1 MKLKAYKKDL
11 DHSYALGVFPTLE
24 LLDFQADR
32 VVQVVVSSDSGGNE
46 GVAKMRKI
54 CAEKGIELTVSDRT
68 INRLSPKG
76 NCYALGVFE
85 KYEADL
91 RLQSD
96 HLVLV
101 DPSNMGNLGTI
112 IRTSVGF
119 GLNDLAIIRPGVDIF
134 NPKVIRASMG
144 AIFRIAFQYFDDF
157 DHYAGAYDHELYPFM
172 LNGARPVSSV
182 DHEDQKRPFAIVFGN
197 EGSGLP
203 DEFLDRGTSVFI
215 PQTEGV
221 DSLNLSTAVGIACY
235 EFTRGRL

>member
-32 VVQVVVSSDSGGNE
+32 VVQAVVSSDSGENE

-54 CAEKGIELTVSDRT
+54 CAEKGIELAVSDRT

-76 NCYALGVFE
+76 NCHAIGVFE
-85 KYEADL
+85 KYEANL
-91 RLQSD
+91 RPHSD
-96 HLVLV
+96 HIVLV
-101 DPSNMGNLGTI
+101 DPNNMGNLGAI

-157 DHYAGAYDHELYPFM
+157 DHYAGAYDHEIYPFM
-172 LNGARPVSSV
+172 LNGARPVSSMEV
-182 DHEDQKRPFAIVFGN
+182 GHKQPFALVFGN